1 MDFSEDLSIIKFG
14 ISPLPLLPL
23 PPPLLV
29 RGCLL
34 RCPQKED
41 AMSEVASDISAVR
54 LVRPVRVCDSRK
66 TLSAFAHGGKP
77 QDRNAPPTKVLNPK
91 EI

>member
-29 RGCLL
+29 RI
-34 RCPQKED
+34 R
-41 AMSEVASDISAVR
+41 
-54 LVRPVRVCDSRK
+54 DSRG
-66 TLSAFAHGGKP
+66 TLSAFAHGGSP
-77 QDRNAPPTKVLNPK
+77 QDRNASPTKVLNPK